1 MGRKLGEHFSPGDI
15 ILLSGGLGTGKT
27 CLAQGILWGVGIRG
41 FAPSPSFVIIRE
53 YKGRLPLYHI
63 DLYRLSAEEV
73 FDIGIEEYL
82 SQDAVCVVEW
92 AERGEAIF
100 PSDNLLINMSI
111 VSESVRL
118 LEFKPQGAHYL
129 RLMQD
134 LWSSL

>member
-1 MGRKLGEHFSPGDI
+1 MGRKLGERSSPGDI
-15 ILLSGGLGTGKT
+15 ILLSGGLGAGKT
-27 CLAQGILWGVGIRG
+27 CLAQGILWGVGVGG

-53 YKGRLPLYHI
+53 YRGRLPLYHI
-63 DLYRLSAEEV
+63 DLYRLSVEEV
-73 FDIGIEEYL
+73 EDIGIEDYL

-100 PSDNLLINMSI
+100 PSHNLLISMRI
-111 VSESVRL
+111 VSETSRL
-118 LEFKPQGAHYL
+118 LEFKPRGPHYL